1 MSEGMSRRELVI
13 GGSAAALA
21 AGGYRPSSGREKDP
35 PPASSAR
42 SLRTAAPPFELDEL
56 SIPQLQD
63 LMSSG
68 QHTSASLTA
77 LYLERIAQVDR
88 GGPTINSVIELNP
101 EAVTIARALDTER
114 KARGTRG
121 PLHGIPLLLKDNI
134 DTGDAMKTSAG
145 SLALAGSSAPKD
157 VFLVQRLRAAGAVV
171 LGKTNLSEWA
181 NFRSSRS
188 TSGWSGRGG
197 LTRNPYALDRN
208 PCGSSSGSGAAIAA
222 NLAAVAVGT
231 ETDGSIVCPS
241 SSCGLVGLK
250 PTVGLVSRAGVI
262 PISATQ
268 DTAGPMTRSVT
279 DAAILL
285 GAMTGVDPRDAA
297 TTASGSRI
305 AADYT
310 AFLAADGLR
319 GARIGVLRQAF
330 GFHQG
335 VDGIMEQALAAL
347 RDAGAILV
355 DPAALA
361 TYGKFDAAEFE
372 VLLYEFKDGIAK
384 YLATRPDVSHRT
396 LSDVIAFNKANA
408 EKEMPFFGQ
417 ELFEQAEKKG
427 SLASAGYRKARETC
441 RRLSRTEGIDATMA
455 KHRLDALIA
464 PTGGPAWTTD
474 LVNGDHFI
482 GGSSTPAAVA
492 GYPAITVPAGFEHGL
507 PIGLSFIGLRW
518 QEGTLLKLAYGF
530 EQATK
535 SRRSPEFRVTVP

>member
-1 MSEGMSRRELVI
+1 MSEGMTRRELVI
-13 GGSAAALA
+13 GGTAAALA
-21 AGGYRPSSGREKDP
+21 AGGHHPSSGREKDP
-35 PPASSAR
+35 PPPTPSR
-42 SLRTAAPPFELDEL
+42 STAAAPPFELDEL
-56 SIPQLQD
+56 SISQLQD

-68 QHTSASLTA
+68 RHTSASLTA
-77 LYLERIAQVDR
+77 LYLERIAQIDKS
-88 GGPTINSVIELNP
+88 GPSINSVIELNP
-101 EAVTIARALDTER
+101 EAVTIARGLDSER
-114 KARGTRG
+114 KGGSTRG
-121 PLHGIPLLLKDNI
+121 PLHGIPILLKDNI

-145 SLALAGSSAPKD
+145 SLALAGSSAPND
-157 VFLVQRLRAAGAVV
+157 AFLVQRLRRAGAVI

-250 PTVGLVSRAGVI
+250 PTVGLVSRSGVI

-268 DTAGPMTRSVT
+268 DTAGPMTRTVT

-285 GAMTGVDPRDAA
+285 GAMTGTDSRDAA
-297 TTASGSRI
+297 TTASATRI
-305 AADYT
+305 APDYT
-310 AFLAADGLR
+310 AFLTADGLS
-319 GARIGVLRQAF
+319 GARIGVLRQTF
-330 GFHQG
+330 GFHKG
-335 VDGIMEQALAAL
+335 VDGIMDAALAAL
-347 RDAGAILV
+347 RDAGAIMV
-355 DPAALA
+355 DPANLA

-372 VLLYEFKDGIAK
+372 VLLYEFKDGVER

-396 LSDVIAFNKANA
+396 LADLIAFNQANA

-427 SLASAGYRKARETC
+427 SLKTAAYRKARETC
-441 RRLSRTEGIDATMA
+441 RRLSRAEGIDATMA

-482 GGSSTPAAVA
+482 GGSSSPAAVA
-492 GYPAITVPAGFEHGL
+492 GYPTITVPAGFEHGL

-518 QEGTLLKLAYGF
+518 QEGKLLRLAYGF

-535 SRRSPEFRVTVP
+535 SRRAPAFRPTVP

>member
-68 QHTSASLTA
+68 RHTSASLTA

-121 PLHGIPLLLKDNI
+121 PHHGIPLLLKDNI

-157 VFLVQRLRAAGAVV
+157 AFLVQRLRAAGAVV